1 MEALLA
7 EHERLSKSGTLQKS
21 LDDVQKTIDLLVK
34 ARERIAAGEHPL
46 RSSHPKSRRQIADA
60 TTPS

>member
-7 EHERLSKSGTLQKS
+7 EHERLSKSGTLRKS

-34 ARERIAAGEHPL
+34 ARERIAAGEHLPASPTVF
-46 RSSHPKSRRQIADA
+46 SSQVKTTSR
-60 TTPS
+60 